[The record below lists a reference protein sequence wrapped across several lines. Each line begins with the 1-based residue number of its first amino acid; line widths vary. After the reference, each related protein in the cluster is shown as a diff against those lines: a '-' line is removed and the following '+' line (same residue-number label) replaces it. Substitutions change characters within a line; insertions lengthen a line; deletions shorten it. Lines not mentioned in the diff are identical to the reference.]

1 MRKIGVIGFGGRL
14 GDLIQNVLL
23 ELGMDV
29 KIAAVADTDLTAVRG
44 RLRHPGLTADG
55 IRFYTDAREMLDNEE
70 LDGCMIGTRCNTH
83 TPYAVEVLRRNIGAG
98 FAGSDDDL
106 L

>member
-44 RLRHPGLTADG
+44 AAAPSRPDGPTASAF
-55 IRFYTDAREMLDNEE
+55 IRMHGKCWT
-70 LDGCMIGTRCNTH
+70 TRNWT
-83 TPYAVEVLRRNIGAG
+83 GA
-98 FAGSDDDL
+98 
-106 L
+106 

>member
-44 RLRHPGLTADG
+44 RLRIPA
-55 IRFYTDAREMLDNEE
+55 
-70 LDGCMIGTRCNTH
+70 
-83 TPYAVEVLRRNIGAG
+83 
-98 FAGSDDDL
+98 
-106 L
+106 